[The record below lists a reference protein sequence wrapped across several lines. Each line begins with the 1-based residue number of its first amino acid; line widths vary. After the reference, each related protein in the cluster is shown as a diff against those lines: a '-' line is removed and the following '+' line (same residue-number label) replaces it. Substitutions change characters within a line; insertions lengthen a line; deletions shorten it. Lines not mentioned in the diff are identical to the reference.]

1 LHWSSKG
8 RYLVTFLVSI
18 SPHVDVACFSIHG
31 EDIAE
36 TIAVPVA
43 YVDKLTVS
51 LGVEDLPVRIPRA
64 WI

>member
-1 LHWSSKG
+1 M
-8 RYLVTFLVSI
+8 YLVTFLVSI
-18 SPHVDVACFSIHG
+18 SPHVNVACFSIHG

-43 YVDKLTVS
+43 YVYELAIS
-51 LGVEDLPVRIPRA
+51 LSIEDVAVRIPGA